1 MEIHS
6 KEDFPNLLDG
16 TKAMQGNKHE
26 GFYASD
32 KEDQSQL
39 LEIRDRF
46 INVLSSII
54 QQTYDLF
61 QDTELV
67 YHVIYQAYPGHHKK

>member
-1 MEIHS
+1 
-6 KEDFPNLLDG
+6 
-16 TKAMQGNKHE
+16 MQGNKHE

-32 KEDQSQL
+32 KRDQSQL

-67 YHVIYQAYPGHHKK
+67 YHVIYQAYPGHHKKQFDQHAHQ